1 MGKVLKEKRRQ
12 DILNSAMEIFGE
24 KGFHKGTIEDIAHN
38 ANIGKGTVYEYFDS
52 KQEIFEQ
59 MILETLRGYT
69 GEAKLV
75 VDKENTT
82 KGKLRA
88 LLTFNIEFVEKK
100 SAIIEKAFFGFEN
113 ISKDFIPSIMKLHDK
128 IFIFIQD
135 LVEEGI
141 RKGEINNSYDPK
153 VITNILVNISYGL
166 NNGKRVFNNSRPEES
181 KELVKVL
188 VDVLFNGLN

>member
-1 MGKVLKEKRRQ
+1 MEKVLKEKRRQ

-166 NNGKRVFNNSRPEES
+166 NNGKRVFNSSRPEES